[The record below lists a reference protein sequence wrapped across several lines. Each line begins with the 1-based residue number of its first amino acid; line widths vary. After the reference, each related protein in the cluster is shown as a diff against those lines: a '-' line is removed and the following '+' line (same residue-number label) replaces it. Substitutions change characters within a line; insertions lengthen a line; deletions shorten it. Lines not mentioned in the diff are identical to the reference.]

1 MAQSVSTCVD
11 SRQPIAKQ
19 SLNDFRMH
27 NWLVTLFLG
36 DNAHLFEEEGVF
48 NYSTMLLREDL
59 NLLVVGAREAI
70 YALDLSDISKKLSSV
85 RALYIKMQNELVTSL

>member
-1 MAQSVSTCVD
+1 M
-11 SRQPIAKQ
+11 
-19 SLNDFRMH
+19 
-27 NWLVTLFLG
+27 
-36 DNAHLFEEEGVF
+36 F

-85 RALYIKMQNELVTSL
+85 RASYFFITIRKNTYLFLIQISLLNM

>member
-1 MAQSVSTCVD
+1 M
-11 SRQPIAKQ
+11 
-19 SLNDFRMH
+19 
-27 NWLVTLFLG
+27 
-36 DNAHLFEEEGVF
+36 F

-85 RALYIKMQNELVTSL
+85 RASYFFITIRKNTYLLLIQISLLNM

>member
-1 MAQSVSTCVD
+1 M
-11 SRQPIAKQ
+11 
-19 SLNDFRMH
+19 
-27 NWLVTLFLG
+27 
-36 DNAHLFEEEGVF
+36 F

-85 RALYIKMQNELVTSL
+85 RASYIMMQNKLFTSL